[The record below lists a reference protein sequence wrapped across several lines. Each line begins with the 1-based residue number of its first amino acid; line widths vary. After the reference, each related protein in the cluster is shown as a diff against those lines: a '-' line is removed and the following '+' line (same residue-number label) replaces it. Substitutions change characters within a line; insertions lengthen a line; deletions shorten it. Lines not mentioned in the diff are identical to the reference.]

1 MKDKLPKDNNK
12 SNIENN
18 KENGII
24 FEEPEINDLL
34 NKIIEK
40 NIEKIEWYSNVL
52 KSSELISLFSFLI
65 FLIILC
71 LKLSPIGNFSW
82 LYLNIP
88 GIISLI
94 GIIIILNCFFIIK
107 DLIDKS
113 ENPNNTSIQ
122 KGSLISLIV
131 TNIIIFSFSIF
142 LFLITLR
149 LNESITNKKDL
160 NLIFIPFYIS
170 LIALFLFGIFIFPS
184 FIYNG
189 LYFEIGLIFTYIIC
203 GFISSSLLC
212 SKVNNI
218 NGLNHN
224 NKLKYFHCFIPFY
237 FSISTNIFY
246 YILNMIF
253 DNTKNNTYSNL
264 VYIFGLLFIF
274 ISGLITQLKEDNII
288 NNKNNYFQVILLIV
302 SLILFSFDI
311 IINLIF
317 DENEE
322 REELE

>member
-160 NLIFIPFYIS
+160 NLI
-170 LIALFLFGIFIFPS
+170 IF
-184 FIYNG
+184 
-189 LYFEIGLIFTYIIC
+189 
-203 GFISSSLLC
+203 
-212 SKVNNI
+212 
-218 NGLNHN
+218 
-224 NKLKYFHCFIPFY
+224 
-237 FSISTNIFY
+237 
-246 YILNMIF
+246 
-253 DNTKNNTYSNL
+253 
-264 VYIFGLLFIF
+264 
-274 ISGLITQLKEDNII
+274 
-288 NNKNNYFQVILLIV
+288 
-302 SLILFSFDI
+302 
-311 IINLIF
+311 
-317 DENEE
+317 
-322 REELE
+322 